1 MDDKVESFIKLFHT
15 NKEKIIA
22 FDGCQSVDLLRD
34 VNDKNIFFTYSIWD
48 SESFLNHYRQSETFG
63 LKQNL
68 YFVIKQKLGALKR
81 FNIFAIVC
89 MHFLKK
95 K

>member
-1 MDDKVESFIKLFHT
+1 MIKRIVKMEFMDDKVESFIKLFHT

-48 SESFLNHYRQSETFG
+48 SESFLNHYRQSETF
-63 LKQNL
+63 
-68 YFVIKQKLGALKR
+68 R
-81 FNIFAIVC
+81 NIWSKTKPLFCNKAKAWSVEEI
-89 MHFLKK
+89 
-95 K
+95 